1 MSNTYATQLTKLLT
15 PVSKLKTDPIQGKKN
30 PLLGITW
37 SEEQV
42 LANQQHKE

>member
-15 PVSKLKTDPIQGKKN
+15 PVSKLKTDPTQGKN

-42 LANQQHKE
+42 IANQQHKE